1 MKKLLLSIL
10 MLPGIVSCI
19 DSEYD
24 LSNIASDDT
33 MIGTSTSEFRIP
45 VARITITAGKLGSTG
60 ENDNGSILELY
71 READT
76 WLPSTLPGGAEAV
89 EVERLSDDGA
99 YLQSLLDGT
108 FDEMDRSAEKR
119 AAVSGLVARKYKNE
133 FAYGL
138 PDDVPANTRQE
149 ILNATPEQAAG
160 MIDELYTLYNMPTR
174 RAISGIAGN
183 YLANMRLKPTE
194 YVIPALDLSSDVRDM
209 LAGGGY
215 LYGDIESELPFR
227 MRIWPR
233 YRILDGMSQPLDM
246 LTVEPDRRSAIAEFQ
261 LAGTDFD
268 NFLLG
273 GMTFHLETD
282 VERYYP
288 ARGIDEEQTLR
299 ITLKMRKTG
308 GLEL

>member
-1 MKKLLLSIL
+1 

-108 FDEMDRSAEKR
+108 FDEMRSIVR
-119 AAVSGLVARKYKNE
+119 AVNDG
-133 FAYGL
+133 
-138 PDDVPANTRQE
+138 
-149 ILNATPEQAAG
+149 
-160 MIDELYTLYNMPTR
+160 TL
-174 RAISGIAGN
+174 S
-183 YLANMRLKPTE
+183 
-194 YVIPALDLSSDVRDM
+194 
-209 LAGGGY
+209 
-215 LYGDIESELPFR
+215 
-227 MRIWPR
+227 
-233 YRILDGMSQPLDM
+233 
-246 LTVEPDRRSAIAEFQ
+246 
-261 LAGTDFD
+261 
-268 NFLLG
+268 
-273 GMTFHLETD
+273 
-282 VERYYP
+282 
-288 ARGIDEEQTLR
+288 EQTLDGHVRR
-299 ITLKMRKTG
+299 ILFYKYLLSGKG
-308 GLEL
+308 GNGLHSSREVMLDSPQADAISRRLVESK